1 MTRGFGESR
10 RGALQS
16 GPFDHGMITGRTR
29 FTQNGS
35 SDPPSGGEGAPPR
48 QRPPCPATG
57 GGRKEVGLLPPLGAR
72 RTPHRRW
79 QRRAA
84 RSVLLAVILMPLT
97 VLSTGSLTAQATPT
111 ASRLEEQLDQLN
123 RESDQLV
130 EQYNQSNEALKR
142 IRRSLEGLRAQA
154 SGAEADVRKLQAV
167 LGARAS
173 AAYVQG
179 AGSAVAAVL
188 GSDDPAAAIA
198 RVQVLELLAAND
210 GDLMDQL
217 GVAGKAL
224 GERQRDL
231 VAAERSQA
239 AEVDRL
245 AAKKAEVERAADKTR
260 ALLARMR
267 AADRPSTPSRPSDP
281 VAPPPSGGGGGG
293 SGSAAAVVVAYA
305 RAQVGKPYC
314 YGGSGPGCFDCS
326 GLTLMAWRQARVS
339 LPHSSAAQYNVG
351 RRISAGELQPG
362 DLIFYYS
369 PISHVSVY
377 IGGGQRI
384 SATHT
389 GDYVRVQS
397 LGSSIVGY
405 ARPNG

>member
-1 MTRGFGESR
+1 M
-10 RGALQS
+10 
-16 GPFDHGMITGRTR
+16 
-29 FTQNGS
+29 
-35 SDPPSGGEGAPPR
+35 
-48 QRPPCPATG
+48 
-57 GGRKEVGLLPPLGAR
+57 PPLGAR

-79 QRRAA
+79 PGCAA
-84 RSVLLAVILMPLT
+84 RSVLLAAILVPLT
-97 VLSTGSLTAQATPT
+97 VLSTGSNTTALATPT
-111 ASRLEEQLDQLN
+111 SSARLEDQLDRLN

-130 EQYNQSNEALKR
+130 EQYNQSRDALDR
-142 IRRSLEGLRAQA
+142 IQKSLKNLRNQA
-154 SGAEADVRKLQAV
+154 TGAEDEVRKLQAS

-210 GDLMDQL
+210 GDLMEQL
-217 GVAGKAL
+217 GVAGKVYAA
-224 GERQRDL
+224 RKSDL
-231 VAAERSQA
+231 VAAEKAQA
-239 AEVDRL
+239 AEVKRL
-245 AAKKAEVERAADKTR
+245 EAKKAEVERAADRTR

-267 AADRPSTPSRPSDP
+267 AADRPQAPTRPSNP
-281 VAPPPSGGGGGG
+281 VAPPPPSSGGGGGG
-293 SGSAAAVVVAYA
+293 SGSAAAAVAYA

-326 GLTLMAWRQARVS
+326 GLTMMAWKQAGIS

-351 RRISAGELQPG
+351 RRISASELQPG

-369 PISHVSVY
+369 PISHVSIY

>member
-1 MTRGFGESR
+1 VLVAAF
-10 RGALQS
+10 
-16 GPFDHGMITGRTR
+16 
-29 FTQNGS
+29 
-35 SDPPSGGEGAPPR
+35 
-48 QRPPCPATG
+48 
-57 GGRKEVGLLPPLGAR
+57 LL
-72 RTPHRRW
+72 
-79 QRRAA
+79 
-84 RSVLLAVILMPLT
+84 PLT
-97 VLSTGSLTAQATPT
+97 VLSTGLLTASATPAT
-111 ASRLEEQLDQLN
+111 STRLEDQLDRQN
-123 RESDQLV
+123 READALV

-142 IRRSLEGLRAQA
+142 IRRSLKGLRADA
-154 SGAEADVRKLQAV
+154 SGAQDDLRKLQAT

-173 AAYVQG
+173 AAYTQG

-198 RVQVLELLAAND
+198 RVQVLDLLAAHD

-217 GVAGKAL
+217 GVAGQAFD
-224 GERQRDL
+224 ERQRNL
-231 VAAERSQA
+231 VAAEKAQA
-239 AEVDRL
+239 AEVERL

-267 AADRPSTPSRPSDP
+267 AADRPAAPSAPSSP
-281 VAPPPSGGGGGG
+281 VAPPPSGGGGG
-293 SGSAAAVVVAYA
+293 SGSAAAAVAYA

-326 GLTLMAWRQARVS
+326 GLTMMAWAQAGVS
-339 LPHSSAAQYNVG
+339 LPHSSASQYNVG
-351 RRISAGELQPG
+351 RRISASELQPG

-369 PISHVSVY
+369 PISHVSIY

>member
-1 MTRGFGESR
+1 
-10 RGALQS
+10 
-16 GPFDHGMITGRTR
+16 
-29 FTQNGS
+29 
-35 SDPPSGGEGAPPR
+35 
-48 QRPPCPATG
+48 
-57 GGRKEVGLLPPLGAR
+57 LPPLGAR
-72 RTPHRRW
+72 RPPHRRW
-79 QRRAA
+79 PRRAV
-84 RSVLLAVILMPLT
+84 RSVLLAAILVPLT
-97 VLSTGSLTAQATPT
+97 VLSTGPTTAQATPT
-111 ASRLEEQLDQLN
+111 SSARLEDQLDQLN
-123 RESDQLV
+123 READQLV

-142 IRRSLEGLRAQA
+142 IRRSLEGLETQA
-154 SGAEADVRKLQAV
+154 SGAEADVRKLKAV

-231 VAAERSQA
+231 VAAEKAQA

-267 AADRPSTPSRPSDP
+267 AADRSSVPSRPSGP

-293 SGSAAAVVVAYA
+293 GSASAVVAYA

-326 GLTLMAWRQARVS
+326 GLTMMAWRQAGIS
-339 LPHSSAAQYNVG
+339 LPHSSASQYNVG

-362 DLIFYYS
+362 DLVFYYS

-377 IGGGQRI
+377 IGNGQRI

>member
-1 MTRGFGESR
+1 M
-10 RGALQS
+10 
-16 GPFDHGMITGRTR
+16 
-29 FTQNGS
+29 
-35 SDPPSGGEGAPPR
+35 
-48 QRPPCPATG
+48 
-57 GGRKEVGLLPPLGAR
+57 PPLGAR
-72 RTPHRRW
+72 RPPHRRW
-79 QRRAA
+79 PRRAV
-84 RSVLLAVILMPLT
+84 RSVLLAAILVPLT
-97 VLSTGSLTAQATPT
+97 VLSTGPTTAQATPT
-111 ASRLEEQLDQLN
+111 SSARLEDQLDQLN
-123 RESDQLV
+123 READQLV

-142 IRRSLEGLRAQA
+142 IRRSLEGLETQA
-154 SGAEADVRKLQAV
+154 SGAEADVRKLKAV

-231 VAAERSQA
+231 VAAEKAQA

-267 AADRPSTPSRPSDP
+267 AADRSSVPSRPSGP

-293 SGSAAAVVVAYA
+293 GSASAVVAYA

-326 GLTLMAWRQARVS
+326 GLTMMAWRQAGVS
-339 LPHSSAAQYNVG
+339 LPHSSASQYNVG
-351 RRISAGELQPG
+351 RRVSAGELQPG
-362 DLIFYYS
+362 DLVFYYS

-377 IGGGQRI
+377 IGNGQRI

>member
-1 MTRGFGESR
+1 M
-10 RGALQS
+10 
-16 GPFDHGMITGRTR
+16 
-29 FTQNGS
+29 
-35 SDPPSGGEGAPPR
+35 
-48 QRPPCPATG
+48 
-57 GGRKEVGLLPPLGAR
+57 
-72 RTPHRRW
+72 
-79 QRRAA
+79 
-84 RSVLLAVILMPLT
+84 LLAAIVLPLT
-97 VLSTGSLTAQATPT
+97 VLSTGPMTATATP
-111 ASRLEEQLDQLN
+111 ASPARLEDQLDQLN
-123 RESDQLV
+123 READQLV

-142 IRRSLEGLRAQA
+142 LRRSLKSLRAQA

-188 GSDDPAAAIA
+188 GSDDPTAAID
-198 RVQVLELLAAND
+198 RVQVLDLLAARD

-217 GVAGKAL
+217 WVAGKAL
-224 GERQRDL
+224 DERQRDL
-231 VAAERSQA
+231 VAAEKAQA

-267 AADRPSTPSRPSDP
+267 AAERPSVPSRPSNP
-281 VAPPPSGGGGGG
+281 VAPPPPAGGGGGG
-293 SGSAAAVVVAYA
+293 GGGGAAAVVAYA

-326 GLTLMAWRQARVS
+326 GLTLMAWRQAGVS

-351 RRISAGELQPG
+351 RRISASELQPG

>member
-1 MTRGFGESR
+1 
-10 RGALQS
+10 
-16 GPFDHGMITGRTR
+16 
-29 FTQNGS
+29 
-35 SDPPSGGEGAPPR
+35 
-48 QRPPCPATG
+48 
-57 GGRKEVGLLPPLGAR
+57 
-72 RTPHRRW
+72 
-79 QRRAA
+79 
-84 RSVLLAVILMPLT
+84 
-97 VLSTGSLTAQATPT
+97 
-111 ASRLEEQLDQLN
+111 
-123 RESDQLV
+123 
-130 EQYNQSNEALKR
+130 
-142 IRRSLEGLRAQA
+142 
-154 SGAEADVRKLQAV
+154 VRKLQAV

-198 RVQVLELLAAND
+198 RVQVLDLLAAHD
-210 GDLMDQL
+210 GDLMDRL

-224 GERQRDL
+224 DERQRDL
-231 VAAERSQA
+231 VAAEKAQA

-267 AADRPSTPSRPSDP
+267 AAERPSVPSRPSDP
-281 VAPPPSGGGGGG
+281 VAPPPPSGGGGGG
-293 SGSAAAVVVAYA
+293 GGSAAAVVAYA

-326 GLTLMAWRQARVS
+326 GLTMMAWRQAGVS

-351 RRISAGELQPG
+351 RRISASELQPG

-377 IGGGQRI
+377 IGNGQRI

>member
-1 MTRGFGESR
+1 
-10 RGALQS
+10 
-16 GPFDHGMITGRTR
+16 
-29 FTQNGS
+29 
-35 SDPPSGGEGAPPR
+35 
-48 QRPPCPATG
+48 
-57 GGRKEVGLLPPLGAR
+57 LPPLGAR

-79 QRRAA
+79 PRRVA
-84 RSVLLAVILMPLT
+84 RSVLLAAILMPLT
-97 VLSTGSLTAQATPT
+97 VLSTGSNMTATAAPT
-111 ASRLEEQLDQLN
+111 SSARLEDQLDQLN
-123 RESDQLV
+123 READQLV

-142 IRRSLEGLRAQA
+142 LRRSLKSLRAQA

-188 GSDDPAAAIA
+188 GSDDPTAAID
-198 RVQVLELLAAND
+198 RVQVLDLLAARD

-217 GVAGKAL
+217 WVAGKAL

-231 VAAERSQA
+231 VAAEKAQA

-260 ALLARMR
+260 AVLARMR
-267 AADRPSTPSRPSDP
+267 AADRPSVPSRPSNP

-293 SGSAAAVVVAYA
+293 GGGGSAAAVVAYA

-326 GLTLMAWRQARVS
+326 GLTMMAWQQAGVS

-351 RRISAGELQPG
+351 RRVSASELQPG
-362 DLIFYYS
+362 DLVFYYS

-377 IGGGQRI
+377 IGNGQRI

>member
-1 MTRGFGESR
+1 
-10 RGALQS
+10 
-16 GPFDHGMITGRTR
+16 
-29 FTQNGS
+29 
-35 SDPPSGGEGAPPR
+35 
-48 QRPPCPATG
+48 
-57 GGRKEVGLLPPLGAR
+57 LPPLGAR

-79 QRRAA
+79 PRRAA
-84 RSVLLAVILMPLT
+84 RSVLLAAILLPLT
-97 VLSTGSLTAQATPT
+97 VLSTGSNTTALATP
-111 ASRLEEQLDQLN
+111 ASSARLEDQLDQLN

-130 EQYNQSNEALKR
+130 EQYNQSREALAR
-142 IRRSLEGLRAQA
+142 IRKSLQNLKTQA
-154 SGAEADVRKLQAV
+154 SGAADDLRKLQAS

-217 GVAGKAL
+217 GLAGKVLAA
-224 GERQRDL
+224 RQGDL
-231 VAAERSQA
+231 VAAEKAQA
-239 AEVDRL
+239 AEVKRL
-245 AAKKAEVERAADKTR
+245 EAKKAEVERAADRTR

-267 AADRPSTPSRPSDP
+267 AADRPKAPARPSNP
-281 VAPPPSGGGGGG
+281 VAPPPPSGGGGGG
-293 SGSAAAVVVAYA
+293 SAAAAVAYA

-314 YGGSGPGCFDCS
+314 YGGSGPACFDCS
-326 GLTLMAWRQARVS
+326 GLTMMAWRQAGIS
-339 LPHSSAAQYNVG
+339 LPHSSASQYNVG
-351 RRISAGELQPG
+351 RRLSASELQPG

-369 PISHVSVY
+369 PISHVSIY

-397 LGSSIVGY
+397 LGSGIVGY
-405 ARPNG
+405 SRPNG

>member
-1 MTRGFGESR
+1 
-10 RGALQS
+10 
-16 GPFDHGMITGRTR
+16 
-29 FTQNGS
+29 
-35 SDPPSGGEGAPPR
+35 
-48 QRPPCPATG
+48 
-57 GGRKEVGLLPPLGAR
+57 LPPLGAR

-79 QRRAA
+79 PRHTA
-84 RSVLLAVILMPLT
+84 RGVLLAAILLPLT
-97 VLSTGSLTAQATPT
+97 VLSTGPMTASATP
-111 ASRLEEQLDQLN
+111 ASPARLEDQLDQLN

-130 EQYNQSNEALKR
+130 EQYNQSNEALKKL
-142 IRRSLEGLRAQA
+142 RRSLKGLRAQA
-154 SGAEADVRKLQAV
+154 NGAEEDLRRLQAT

-198 RVQVLELLAAND
+198 RVQVLDLLAAHD

-217 GVAGKAL
+217 GVAGKAFD
-224 GERQRDL
+224 ERRRNL
-231 VAAERSQA
+231 VAAEKAQA
-239 AEVDRL
+239 AEVERL
-245 AAKKAEVERAADKTR
+245 EAKKAEVERAADKTR

-267 AADRPSTPSRPSDP
+267 AADRPSAPSAPPSSPSSP
-281 VAPPPSGGGGGG
+281 VAPPPSGGGGGA
-293 SGSAAAVVVAYA
+293 SGSAAAAVAYA

-326 GLTLMAWRQARVS
+326 GLTMMAWRQAGVS

-351 RRISAGELQPG
+351 RRISASELQPG
-362 DLIFYYS
+362 DLVFYYS
-369 PISHVSVY
+369 PISHVSIY

>member
-1 MTRGFGESR
+1 M
-10 RGALQS
+10 
-16 GPFDHGMITGRTR
+16 
-29 FTQNGS
+29 
-35 SDPPSGGEGAPPR
+35 PS
-48 QRPPCPATG
+48 
-57 GGRKEVGLLPPLGAR
+57 LGAR
-72 RTPHRRW
+72 RPPHRRW
-79 QRRAA
+79 PRRAV
-84 RSVLLAVILMPLT
+84 RSVLLAAILVPLT
-97 VLSTGSLTAQATPT
+97 VLSTGSNMTAVATP
-111 ASRLEEQLDQLN
+111 ASSARLEDQLDRLN

-130 EQYNQSNEALKR
+130 EQYNQSNEALQR
-142 IRRSLEGLRAQA
+142 IRRSLKDLRTQA
-154 SGAEADVRKLQAV
+154 SGAEADVRKLQRV

-188 GSDDPAAAIA
+188 GSDDPNAAID
-198 RVQVLELLAAND
+198 RVQVLDLLANRD

-224 GERQRDL
+224 DARQGEL
-231 VAAERSQA
+231 VAAEKAQA

-293 SGSAAAVVVAYA
+293 ASGSAAAVVAYA

-314 YGGSGPGCFDCS
+314 YGGSGSACFDCS
-326 GLTLMAWRQARVS
+326 GLTMMAWRQAGVS
-339 LPHSSAAQYNVG
+339 LPHSSAAQYSVG
-351 RRISAGELQPG
+351 RRVSAGELQPG

-377 IGGGQRI
+377 IGNGQRI

>member
-1 MTRGFGESR
+1 M
-10 RGALQS
+10 
-16 GPFDHGMITGRTR
+16 
-29 FTQNGS
+29 
-35 SDPPSGGEGAPPR
+35 
-48 QRPPCPATG
+48 
-57 GGRKEVGLLPPLGAR
+57 PPLGAR

-79 QRRAA
+79 PRHAA
-84 RSVLLAVILMPLT
+84 RSVLVAAFLLPLT
-97 VLSTGSLTAQATPT
+97 VLSTGLLTASATPAT
-111 ASRLEEQLDQLN
+111 STRLEDQLDRQN
-123 RESDQLV
+123 READALV
-130 EQYNQSNEALKR
+130 EQYNQSNEALKG
-142 IRRSLEGLRAQA
+142 IRRTLKGLRAEA
-154 SGAEADVRKLQAV
+154 SGAEDDLRKLQAT

-173 AAYVQG
+173 AAYTQG

-198 RVQVLELLAAND
+198 RVQVLDLLAAHD

-217 GVAGKAL
+217 GVAGQAFD
-224 GERQRDL
+224 ERRRNL
-231 VAAERSQA
+231 VAAEKAQA
-239 AEVDRL
+239 AEVERL

-267 AADRPSTPSRPSDP
+267 AADRPAAPSAPSSP

-293 SGSAAAVVVAYA
+293 SGSAAAAVAYA

-326 GLTLMAWRQARVS
+326 GLTLMAWAQAGVS
-339 LPHSSAAQYNVG
+339 LPHSSASQYNVG
-351 RRISAGELQPG
+351 RRISASELQPG

-369 PISHVSVY
+369 PISHVSIY

-397 LGSSIVGY
+397 LGSGIVGY

>member
-1 MTRGFGESR
+1 ML
-10 RGALQS
+10 AA
-16 GPFDHGMITGRTR
+16 I
-29 FTQNGS
+29 
-35 SDPPSGGEGAPPR
+35 
-48 QRPPCPATG
+48 
-57 GGRKEVGLLPPLGAR
+57 LLP
-72 RTPHRRW
+72 
-79 QRRAA
+79 
-84 RSVLLAVILMPLT
+84 LT
-97 VLSTGSLTAQATPT
+97 LLSTGSNTTALATP
-111 ASRLEEQLDQLN
+111 ASPARLEDQLDQLN
-123 RESDQLV
+123 READQLV
-130 EQYNQSNEALKR
+130 EQYNQSNESLRR
-142 IRRSLEGLRAQA
+142 IQRSLKGLRGQTDA
-154 SGAEADVRKLQAV
+154 AEEDLRKLRAV

-198 RVQVLELLAAND
+198 RVQVLDLLAAHD

-217 GVAGKAL
+217 GVAGKAFD
-224 GERQRDL
+224 ERHGNL
-231 VAAERSQA
+231 VAAEKAQA

-245 AAKKAEVERAADKTR
+245 AAKKAEVQRAADKTR

-267 AADRPSTPSRPSDP
+267 AADRPSAPSAPSSP
-281 VAPPPSGGGGGG
+281 VAPPPSGGGGG
-293 SGSAAAVVVAYA
+293 SGSAAAVVAYA

-326 GLTLMAWRQARVS
+326 GLTMMAWQQAGVS
-339 LPHSSAAQYNVG
+339 LPHSSASQYNVG

>member
-1 MTRGFGESR
+1 M
-10 RGALQS
+10 
-16 GPFDHGMITGRTR
+16 
-29 FTQNGS
+29 
-35 SDPPSGGEGAPPR
+35 
-48 QRPPCPATG
+48 
-57 GGRKEVGLLPPLGAR
+57 PPLGAR

-79 QRRAA
+79 PRHAA
-84 RSVLLAVILMPLT
+84 RSVLVAAFLLPLT
-97 VLSTGSLTAQATPT
+97 VLSTGLLTASATPAT
-111 ASRLEEQLDQLN
+111 STRLEDQLDRQN
-123 RESDQLV
+123 READALV
-130 EQYNQSNEALKR
+130 EQYNQSNEALKK
-142 IRRSLEGLRAQA
+142 IRRSLKGLRAEA
-154 SGAEADVRKLQAV
+154 SGAQDDLRKLQAT

-173 AAYVQG
+173 AAYTQG

-198 RVQVLELLAAND
+198 RVQVLDLLAAHD

-217 GVAGKAL
+217 GVAGQAFD
-224 GERQRDL
+224 ERQRNL
-231 VAAERSQA
+231 VAAEKAQA
-239 AEVDRL
+239 AEVERL

-267 AADRPSTPSRPSDP
+267 AADRPAVPSAPSSP

-293 SGSAAAVVVAYA
+293 SGSAAAAVAYA

-326 GLTLMAWRQARVS
+326 GLTMMAWARAGVS
-339 LPHSSAAQYNVG
+339 LPHSSASQYNVG
-351 RRISAGELQPG
+351 RRISASELQPG

-369 PISHVSVY
+369 PISHVSIY

>member
-1 MTRGFGESR
+1 
-10 RGALQS
+10 
-16 GPFDHGMITGRTR
+16 
-29 FTQNGS
+29 
-35 SDPPSGGEGAPPR
+35 
-48 QRPPCPATG
+48 
-57 GGRKEVGLLPPLGAR
+57 
-72 RTPHRRW
+72 
-79 QRRAA
+79 
-84 RSVLLAVILMPLT
+84 VLLTAILLPLT
-97 VLSTGSLTAQATPT
+97 VLSTGSNTTALATP
-111 ASRLEEQLDQLN
+111 ASPTRLEDQLDRLN

-130 EQYNQSNEALKR
+130 EQYNQSREALAR
-142 IRRSLEGLRAQA
+142 IRRSLKNLRAQA
-154 SGAEADVRKLQAV
+154 GGAEDDLRKLRAS

-217 GVAGKAL
+217 GVAGKVFAA
-224 GERQRDL
+224 RQAEL
-231 VAAERSQA
+231 VAAEKAQA
-239 AEVDRL
+239 AEVKRL
-245 AAKKAEVERAADKTR
+245 EAKKAEVERAADRTR

-267 AADRPSTPSRPSDP
+267 AADRPQAPTRPSP
-281 VAPPPSGGGGGG
+281 VAPPPPSGGGGGGG
-293 SGSAAAVVVAYA
+293 SGSAAAAVAYA

-314 YGGSGPGCFDCS
+314 YGGEGPGCFDCS
-326 GLTLMAWRQARVS
+326 GLTMMAWRQAGVS

-351 RRISAGELQPG
+351 RRISASELQPG

-369 PISHVSVY
+369 PISHVSIY

>member
-1 MTRGFGESR
+1 
-10 RGALQS
+10 
-16 GPFDHGMITGRTR
+16 
-29 FTQNGS
+29 
-35 SDPPSGGEGAPPR
+35 
-48 QRPPCPATG
+48 
-57 GGRKEVGLLPPLGAR
+57 LPPLGAR
-72 RTPHRRW
+72 RTPHRHWSRH
-79 QRRAA
+79 AA
-84 RSVLLAVILMPLT
+84 RSVLLAAILLPLT
-97 VLSTGSLTAQATPT
+97 LLSNGPMTALATPAT
-111 ASRLEEQLDQLN
+111 SARLEDQLDQQN
-123 RESDQLV
+123 RQADQLV
-130 EQYNQSNEALKR
+130 EQYNQSNEALKK
-142 IRRSLEGLRAQA
+142 IRRSLKGLRAEA
-154 SGAEADVRKLQAV
+154 NGAQADVRKLQAT

-198 RVQVLELLAAND
+198 RVQVLDLLAARD

-217 GVAGKAL
+217 GVAGKAFD
-224 GERQRDL
+224 ERQRNL
-231 VAAERSQA
+231 LAAEKAQA
-239 AEVDRL
+239 AEVQRL
-245 AAKKAEVERAADKTR
+245 AAKKAEVEQAADRTR
-260 ALLARMR
+260 VLLSRMR
-267 AADRPSTPSRPSDP
+267 AADRPSAPSPASVGP

-293 SGSAAAVVVAYA
+293 SGSAAAAVAYA

-314 YGGSGPGCFDCS
+314 YGGAGPGCYDCS
-326 GLTLMAWRQARVS
+326 GLTMMAWQQAGVS
-339 LPHSSAAQYNVG
+339 LPHSSASQFNVG
-351 RRISAGELQPG
+351 RRISASELQPG

-369 PISHVSVY
+369 PISHVSIY

>member
-1 MTRGFGESR
+1 
-10 RGALQS
+10 
-16 GPFDHGMITGRTR
+16 
-29 FTQNGS
+29 
-35 SDPPSGGEGAPPR
+35 
-48 QRPPCPATG
+48 
-57 GGRKEVGLLPPLGAR
+57 
-72 RTPHRRW
+72 
-79 QRRAA
+79 
-84 RSVLLAVILMPLT
+84 VLLAAVVLPLT
-97 VLSTGSLTAQATPT
+97 VLSTGSNTTAQATPAT
-111 ASRLEEQLDQLN
+111 STRLEEQLDRLN
-123 RESDQLV
+123 READQLV
-130 EQYNQSNEALKR
+130 EQYNQSNEALQR
-142 IRRSLEGLRAQA
+142 VQRSLKTLRAQA
-154 SGAEADVRKLQAV
+154 SGAEADLRRLRTT

-198 RVQVLELLAAND
+198 RVQVLDLLAAHD

-217 GVAGKAL
+217 GVAGKAFA
-224 GERQRDL
+224 ERQASL
-231 VAAERSQA
+231 VAAEKAKA
-239 AEVDRL
+239 AEVKRL
-245 AAKKAEVERAADKTR
+245 AAKKAEVEGAAARTR
-260 ALLARMR
+260 ALLSRMR
-267 AADRPSTPSRPSDP
+267 AADRPAAPSP

-293 SGSAAAVVVAYA
+293 PVSGSAAAVVAYA

-314 YGGSGPGCFDCS
+314 YGGEGPGCFDCS
-326 GLTLMAWRQARVS
+326 GLTMMAWRQAGVS

-351 RRISAGELQPG
+351 RRLSAGELRPG

-369 PISHVSVY
+369 PISHVSIY

-405 ARPNG
+405 ARPTG

>member
-1 MTRGFGESR
+1 
-10 RGALQS
+10 
-16 GPFDHGMITGRTR
+16 
-29 FTQNGS
+29 
-35 SDPPSGGEGAPPR
+35 
-48 QRPPCPATG
+48 
-57 GGRKEVGLLPPLGAR
+57 LPPLGAR
-72 RTPHRRW
+72 RTPHRHWSRH
-79 QRRAA
+79 AA
-84 RSVLLAVILMPLT
+84 RSVLLAAILLPLT
-97 VLSTGSLTAQATPT
+97 LLSNGPLTALATPAT
-111 ASRLEEQLDQLN
+111 SARLEDQLDQQN
-123 RESDQLV
+123 RQADQLV
-130 EQYNQSNEALKR
+130 EQYNQSNEALKK
-142 IRRSLEGLRAQA
+142 IRRSLKGLRAEA
-154 SGAEADVRKLQAV
+154 NGAQADVRKLQAT

-198 RVQVLELLAAND
+198 RVQVLDLLAAHD

-217 GVAGKAL
+217 GVAGKAFD
-224 GERQRDL
+224 ERQRNL
-231 VAAERSQA
+231 LAAEKAQA
-239 AEVDRL
+239 AEVQRL
-245 AAKKAEVERAADKTR
+245 AAKKAEVEQAADRTR
-260 ALLARMR
+260 VLLSRMR
-267 AADRPSTPSRPSDP
+267 AADRPSAPSPASVGP

-293 SGSAAAVVVAYA
+293 SGSDAAAVAYA

-314 YGGSGPGCFDCS
+314 YGGAGPGCYDCS
-326 GLTLMAWRQARVS
+326 GLTMMAWRQAGVS
-339 LPHSSAAQYNVG
+339 LPHSSASQFNVG
-351 RRISAGELQPG
+351 RRISASELQPG

-369 PISHVSVY
+369 PISHVSIY

>member
-1 MTRGFGESR
+1 
-10 RGALQS
+10 
-16 GPFDHGMITGRTR
+16 
-29 FTQNGS
+29 
-35 SDPPSGGEGAPPR
+35 
-48 QRPPCPATG
+48 
-57 GGRKEVGLLPPLGAR
+57 
-72 RTPHRRW
+72 
-79 QRRAA
+79 
-84 RSVLLAVILMPLT
+84 VLLAAILVPLT
-97 VLSTGSLTAQATPT
+97 VLSTGPTTAQATPT
-111 ASRLEEQLDQLN
+111 SSARLEDQLDQLN
-123 RESDQLV
+123 READQLV

-142 IRRSLEGLRAQA
+142 IRRSLKGLQTQA

-231 VAAERSQA
+231 VAAEKAQA

-267 AADRPSTPSRPSDP
+267 AADRSSVPSRPSAP

-293 SGSAAAVVVAYA
+293 GGGGGSAAAVVAYA

-314 YGGSGPGCFDCS
+314 YGGSGSGCFDCS
-326 GLTLMAWRQARVS
+326 GLTMMAWRQAGVS
-339 LPHSSAAQYNVG
+339 LPHSSSAQYNVG

-377 IGGGQRI
+377 IGNGQRI

>member
-1 MTRGFGESR
+1 
-10 RGALQS
+10 
-16 GPFDHGMITGRTR
+16 
-29 FTQNGS
+29 
-35 SDPPSGGEGAPPR
+35 
-48 QRPPCPATG
+48 
-57 GGRKEVGLLPPLGAR
+57 LPPLGAR

-79 QRRAA
+79 PRRVA
-84 RSVLLAVILMPLT
+84 RSVLLAAILMPLT
-97 VLSTGSLTAQATPT
+97 VLSTGSNMTAAAAPT
-111 ASRLEEQLDQLN
+111 SSARLEDQLDQLN
-123 RESDQLV
+123 READQLV
-130 EQYNQSNEALKR
+130 EQYNQSNEGLKR
-142 IRRSLEGLRAQA
+142 LRRSLKSLRAQA
-154 SGAEADVRKLQAV
+154 SGAEADVRRLQDV

-188 GSDDPAAAIA
+188 GSDDPAAAID
-198 RVQVLELLAAND
+198 RVQVLDLLAARD

-217 GVAGKAL
+217 WVAGKAL

-231 VAAERSQA
+231 VAAEKAQA

-293 SGSAAAVVVAYA
+293 ASGSAAAVVAYA

-314 YGGSGPGCFDCS
+314 YGGSGSACFDCS
-326 GLTLMAWRQARVS
+326 GLTMMAWRQAGVS
-339 LPHSSAAQYNVG
+339 LPHSSAAQYSVG
-351 RRISAGELQPG
+351 RRVSAGELQPG

-377 IGGGQRI
+377 IGNGQRI

-397 LGSSIVGY
+397 LGSSIVGF

>member
-1 MTRGFGESR
+1 
-10 RGALQS
+10 
-16 GPFDHGMITGRTR
+16 
-29 FTQNGS
+29 
-35 SDPPSGGEGAPPR
+35 
-48 QRPPCPATG
+48 
-57 GGRKEVGLLPPLGAR
+57 
-72 RTPHRRW
+72 
-79 QRRAA
+79 
-84 RSVLLAVILMPLT
+84 VLLAAVVLPLT
-97 VLSTGSLTAQATPT
+97 VLSTGSNTTAQATPAT
-111 ASRLEEQLDQLN
+111 SARLEEQLDRLN
-123 RESDQLV
+123 READQLV
-130 EQYNQSNEALKR
+130 EQYNQSNEALQR
-142 IRRSLEGLRAQA
+142 VQRSLKTLRAQA
-154 SGAEADVRKLQAV
+154 SGAEADLRRLRTT

-198 RVQVLELLAAND
+198 RVQVLDLLAAHD

-217 GVAGKAL
+217 GVAGKAFA
-224 GERQRDL
+224 ERQASL
-231 VAAERSQA
+231 VAAEKAKA
-239 AEVDRL
+239 AEVKRL
-245 AAKKAEVERAADKTR
+245 AAKKAEVEGAATRTR
-260 ALLARMR
+260 ALLSRMR
-267 AADRPSTPSRPSDP
+267 AADRPAAPSP

-293 SGSAAAVVVAYA
+293 PVSGSAAAVVAYA

-314 YGGSGPGCFDCS
+314 YGGEGPGCFDCS
-326 GLTLMAWRQARVS
+326 GLTMMAWRQAGVS

-351 RRISAGELQPG
+351 RRLSASELRPG

-369 PISHVSVY
+369 PISHVSIY

-405 ARPNG
+405 ARPTG

>member
-1 MTRGFGESR
+1 
-10 RGALQS
+10 
-16 GPFDHGMITGRTR
+16 
-29 FTQNGS
+29 
-35 SDPPSGGEGAPPR
+35 
-48 QRPPCPATG
+48 
-57 GGRKEVGLLPPLGAR
+57 LPPLGAR

-79 QRRAA
+79 PRRAA
-84 RSVLLAVILMPLT
+84 RSLLLAAVVLPLT
-97 VLSTGSLTAQATPT
+97 VLSTGSNTTALATPAT
-111 ASRLEEQLDQLN
+111 SARLEEQLDRLN
-123 RESDQLV
+123 READQLV
-130 EQYNQSNEALKR
+130 EQYNQSNEALQR
-142 IRRSLEGLRAQA
+142 VQRSLKTLRAQA
-154 SGAEADVRKLQAV
+154 SGAEADLRRLRTT

-198 RVQVLELLAAND
+198 RVQVLDLLAAHD

-217 GVAGKAL
+217 GVAGKAFA
-224 GERQRDL
+224 ERQASL
-231 VAAERSQA
+231 VAAEKAQA
-239 AEVDRL
+239 AEVKRL
-245 AAKKAEVERAADKTR
+245 AAKKAEVEGAAARTR
-260 ALLARMR
+260 ALLSRMR
-267 AADRPSTPSRPSDP
+267 AADRPAAPSP

-293 SGSAAAVVVAYA
+293 PVSGSAAAVVAYA

-314 YGGSGPGCFDCS
+314 YGGEGPGCFDCS
-326 GLTLMAWRQARVS
+326 GLTMRAWQQAGVS

-351 RRISAGELQPG
+351 RRLSASELRPG

-369 PISHVSVY
+369 PISHVSIY

-405 ARPNG
+405 ARPTG

>member
-1 MTRGFGESR
+1 
-10 RGALQS
+10 
-16 GPFDHGMITGRTR
+16 
-29 FTQNGS
+29 
-35 SDPPSGGEGAPPR
+35 
-48 QRPPCPATG
+48 
-57 GGRKEVGLLPPLGAR
+57 
-72 RTPHRRW
+72 
-79 QRRAA
+79 
-84 RSVLLAVILMPLT
+84 VLLAAILLPLT
-97 VLSTGSLTAQATPT
+97 LLSTGNTTALATPAT
-111 ASRLEEQLDQLN
+111 SARLEDQLDQLN
-123 RESDQLV
+123 READQLV
-130 EQYNQSNEALKR
+130 EQYNQSNEALAR
-142 IRRSLEGLRAQA
+142 IRKSLKGLRAQA
-154 SGAEADVRKLQAV
+154 SGAENDLRKLQAS

-198 RVQVLELLAAND
+198 RVQVLELLATND

-224 GERQRDL
+224 DARRRDL
-231 VAAERSQA
+231 VAAEKAQA
-239 AEVDRL
+239 AEVKHL
-245 AAKKAEVERAADKTR
+245 QAKKAEVERAADKTR

-267 AADRPSTPSRPSDP
+267 AADRPKAPARPSNP
-281 VAPPPSGGGGGG
+281 VAPPPAGGGGGGGG
-293 SGSAAAVVVAYA
+293 SGSAAAAVAFA

-314 YGGSGPGCFDCS
+314 YGGAGMSCFDCS
-326 GLTLMAWRQARVS
+326 GLTMMAWKQGGIS

-369 PISHVSVY
+369 PISHVSIY

-405 ARPNG
+405 TRPSG

>member
-1 MTRGFGESR
+1 
-10 RGALQS
+10 
-16 GPFDHGMITGRTR
+16 
-29 FTQNGS
+29 
-35 SDPPSGGEGAPPR
+35 
-48 QRPPCPATG
+48 
-57 GGRKEVGLLPPLGAR
+57 
-72 RTPHRRW
+72 
-79 QRRAA
+79 
-84 RSVLLAVILMPLT
+84 VLLAAILLPLT
-97 VLSTGSLTAQATPT
+97 VLSTGSNTTALATPT
-111 ASRLEEQLDQLN
+111 SSARLEDQLDQLN
-123 RESDQLV
+123 READQLV
-130 EQYNQSNEALKR
+130 EQYNQSRDALAR
-142 IRRSLEGLRAQA
+142 IRKSLRNLRTQA
-154 SGAEADVRKLQAV
+154 TGAEDEVRKLQAS

-173 AAYVQG
+173 AAYTQG

-217 GVAGKAL
+217 GLAGKVLAA
-224 GERQRDL
+224 RKADL
-231 VAAERSQA
+231 VAAEKAQA
-239 AEVDRL
+239 AEVKRL
-245 AAKKAEVERAADKTR
+245 EAKKAEVERAADRTR
-260 ALLARMR
+260 ALLSRMR
-267 AADRPSTPSRPSDP
+267 AADRPRAPARPSNP
-281 VAPPPSGGGGGG
+281 VAPPPSGGGGDG
-293 SGSAAAVVVAYA
+293 SGSAAAAVAYA

-314 YGGSGPGCFDCS
+314 YGGAGSACFDCS
-326 GLTLMAWRQARVS
+326 GLTMMAWRQAGIS

-369 PISHVSVY
+369 PISHVSIY

>member
-1 MTRGFGESR
+1 ML
-10 RGALQS
+10 AA
-16 GPFDHGMITGRTR
+16 I
-29 FTQNGS
+29 
-35 SDPPSGGEGAPPR
+35 
-48 QRPPCPATG
+48 
-57 GGRKEVGLLPPLGAR
+57 LLP
-72 RTPHRRW
+72 
-79 QRRAA
+79 
-84 RSVLLAVILMPLT
+84 LT
-97 VLSTGSLTAQATPT
+97 LLSTGSNTTALATP
-111 ASRLEEQLDQLN
+111 ASPARLEDQLDQLN

-130 EQYNQSNEALKR
+130 EQYNQSNEALAR
-142 IRRSLEGLRAQA
+142 IKRSLKGLRSQA
-154 SGAEADVRKLQAV
+154 SGAEEDLRKLRAV

-198 RVQVLELLAAND
+198 RVQVLDLLAAHD

-217 GVAGKAL
+217 GVAGKAFD
-224 GERQRDL
+224 ERHRNL
-231 VAAERSQA
+231 VAAEKAQA

-267 AADRPSTPSRPSDP
+267 AADRPSAPSQPSGP

-293 SGSAAAVVVAYA
+293 SGSAAAVVAYV

-326 GLTLMAWRQARVS
+326 GLTMMAWRQAGVS
-339 LPHSSAAQYNVG
+339 LPHSSASQYNVG
-351 RRISAGELQPG
+351 RRISASELQPG

>member
-1 MTRGFGESR
+1 M
-10 RGALQS
+10 
-16 GPFDHGMITGRTR
+16 
-29 FTQNGS
+29 
-35 SDPPSGGEGAPPR
+35 
-48 QRPPCPATG
+48 
-57 GGRKEVGLLPPLGAR
+57 
-72 RTPHRRW
+72 
-79 QRRAA
+79 
-84 RSVLLAVILMPLT
+84 LLAAILMPLT
-97 VLSTGSLTAQATPT
+97 VLSTGPLTAQATPT
-111 ASRLEEQLDQLN
+111 ASRLEDQLDQLN

-130 EQYNQSNEALKR
+130 EQYNQSNEALQR
-142 IRRSLEGLRAQA
+142 IRRSLKGLRAQA
-154 SGAEADVRKLQAV
+154 SGAESDLRKLQRV

-217 GVAGKAL
+217 GVAGQAL
-224 GERQRDL
+224 GERKRNL
-231 VAAERSQA
+231 VAAEKAQA

-245 AAKKAEVERAADKTR
+245 QAKKAEVEGAADRTR
-260 ALLARMR
+260 ALLSRMR
-267 AADRPSTPSRPSDP
+267 AADRPSAPSRPSNP
-281 VAPPPSGGGGGG
+281 VAPPPAGGGGGG
-293 SGSAAAVVVAYA
+293 GGGGAAAVVAYA

-314 YGGSGPGCFDCS
+314 YGGAGPGCFDCS
-326 GLTLMAWRQARVS
+326 GLTMMAWRQAGVS
-339 LPHSSAAQYNVG
+339 LPHSSAAQYSVG
-351 RRISAGELQPG
+351 RRISASELQPG

>member
-1 MTRGFGESR
+1 
-10 RGALQS
+10 L
-16 GPFDHGMITGRTR
+16 
-29 FTQNGS
+29 
-35 SDPPSGGEGAPPR
+35 PPS
-48 QRPPCPATG
+48 
-57 GGRKEVGLLPPLGAR
+57 GAR

-79 QRRAA
+79 PRRAA
-84 RSVLLAVILMPLT
+84 RSALLAAVLLPLT
-97 VLSTGSLTAQATPT
+97 VLSTGPNTTALATPT
-111 ASRLEEQLDQLN
+111 STRLEEQLDQLN
-123 RESDQLV
+123 READQLV
-130 EQYNQSNEALKR
+130 EQYNQSNEALRR
-142 IRRSLEGLRAQA
+142 IRRSLRTLRAQA
-154 SGAEADVRKLQAV
+154 SGAEDDLRELQRA

-210 GDLMDQL
+210 GDLMDRL
-217 GVAGKAL
+217 GVAGQAL
-224 GERQRDL
+224 DERRRNL
-231 VAAERSQA
+231 VAAEKAQV
-239 AEVDRL
+239 AEVARL
-245 AAKKAEVERAADKTR
+245 QAKKAEVERAADKTR

-267 AADRPSTPSRPSDP
+267 AADRPSAPTRPSNP
-281 VAPPPSGGGGGG
+281 VAPPPPSGGGGGG
-293 SGSAAAVVVAYA
+293 GAAAVVAYA

-314 YGGSGPGCFDCS
+314 YGGEGPGCFDCS
-326 GLTLMAWRQARVS
+326 GLTMMAWRQVGVS
-339 LPHSSAAQYNVG
+339 LPHSSAAQYSVG
-351 RRISAGELQPG
+351 RRISASELQPG

>member
-1 MTRGFGESR
+1 M
-10 RGALQS
+10 
-16 GPFDHGMITGRTR
+16 
-29 FTQNGS
+29 
-35 SDPPSGGEGAPPR
+35 
-48 QRPPCPATG
+48 
-57 GGRKEVGLLPPLGAR
+57 PPLGAR

-79 QRRAA
+79 SRHAA
-84 RSVLLAVILMPLT
+84 RSVLLAAILLPLT
-97 VLSTGSLTAQATPT
+97 LLSNGPMTALATPAT
-111 ASRLEEQLDQLN
+111 SARLEDQLDKQN
-123 RESDQLV
+123 RQADQLV
-130 EQYNQSNEALKR
+130 EQYNQSNEALKK
-142 IRRSLEGLRAQA
+142 IRRSLKGLRAEA
-154 SGAEADVRKLQAV
+154 NGAQADVRKLQAT

-198 RVQVLELLAAND
+198 RVQVLDLLAARD

-217 GVAGKAL
+217 GVAGKAFD
-224 GERQRDL
+224 ERQRNL
-231 VAAERSQA
+231 VAAEKAQA
-239 AEVDRL
+239 AEVQRL
-245 AAKKAEVERAADKTR
+245 AAKKAEVERAADRTR
-260 ALLARMR
+260 ALLSRMR
-267 AADRPSTPSRPSDP
+267 AADRPSAPSPPSSGP

-293 SGSAAAVVVAYA
+293 SGSAAAAVAFA

-314 YGGSGPGCFDCS
+314 YGGAGPGCYDCS
-326 GLTLMAWRQARVS
+326 GLTMMAWRQAGVS
-339 LPHSSAAQYNVG
+339 LPHSSASQFNVG
-351 RRISAGELQPG
+351 RRISASELQPG

-369 PISHVSVY
+369 PISHVSIY

>member
-1 MTRGFGESR
+1 
-10 RGALQS
+10 
-16 GPFDHGMITGRTR
+16 
-29 FTQNGS
+29 
-35 SDPPSGGEGAPPR
+35 
-48 QRPPCPATG
+48 
-57 GGRKEVGLLPPLGAR
+57 
-72 RTPHRRW
+72 
-79 QRRAA
+79 
-84 RSVLLAVILMPLT
+84 VLLAAILLPLT
-97 VLSTGSLTAQATPT
+97 VLSTGNTTALATPT
-111 ASRLEEQLDQLN
+111 TSARLEDQLDQLN
-123 RESDQLV
+123 READQLV
-130 EQYNQSNEALKR
+130 EQYNQSNEALAR
-142 IRRSLEGLRAQA
+142 IRKSLKGLRAQA
-154 SGAEADVRKLQAV
+154 SGAENDLRKLQAS

-198 RVQVLELLAAND
+198 RVQVLELLATND

-224 GERQRDL
+224 DARRRDL
-231 VAAERSQA
+231 VAAEKAQA
-239 AEVDRL
+239 AEVKHL
-245 AAKKAEVERAADKTR
+245 QAKKAEVERAADKTR

-267 AADRPSTPSRPSDP
+267 AADRPSTPSRPSNP
-281 VAPPPSGGGGGG
+281 IAPPPSDGGGGGA
-293 SGSAAAVVVAYA
+293 SGSAAAVVAYV

-314 YGGSGPGCFDCS
+314 YGGSGSACFDCS
-326 GLTLMAWRQARVS
+326 GLTMMAWRQAGVS

-351 RRISAGELQPG
+351 RRVSASELQPG

-377 IGGGQRI
+377 IGNGQRI

>member
-1 MTRGFGESR
+1 VF
-10 RGALQS
+10 L
-16 GPFDHGMITGRTR
+16 
-29 FTQNGS
+29 
-35 SDPPSGGEGAPPR
+35 
-48 QRPPCPATG
+48 
-57 GGRKEVGLLPPLGAR
+57 
-72 RTPHRRW
+72 
-79 QRRAA
+79 AA
-84 RSVLLAVILMPLT
+84 ILVPLT
-97 VLSTGSLTAQATPT
+97 VLSTGSNMTAVATP
-111 ASRLEEQLDQLN
+111 ASSARLEDQLDRLN

-142 IRRSLEGLRAQA
+142 IRRSLKGLRAQA

-210 GDLMDQL
+210 GDLMEQL

-224 GERQRDL
+224 GERQREL
-231 VAAERSQA
+231 VAAEKSQA

-245 AAKKAEVERAADKTR
+245 AGKKAEVERAADKTR
-260 ALLARMR
+260 ALLAQMR
-267 AADRPSTPSRPSDP
+267 AANRSSVPSRPSAP

-293 SGSAAAVVVAYA
+293 SGSAAAVVAYA

-326 GLTLMAWRQARVS
+326 GLTMMAWRQAGVS
-339 LPHSSAAQYNVG
+339 LPHSSSAQYNVG
-351 RRISAGELQPG
+351 RRISASELQPG

-377 IGGGQRI
+377 IGNGQRI

-397 LGSSIVGY
+397 LGSSIVGF

>member
-1 MTRGFGESR
+1 M
-10 RGALQS
+10 
-16 GPFDHGMITGRTR
+16 
-29 FTQNGS
+29 
-35 SDPPSGGEGAPPR
+35 
-48 QRPPCPATG
+48 
-57 GGRKEVGLLPPLGAR
+57 PPLGAR

-79 QRRAA
+79 PRRAA
-84 RSVLLAVILMPLT
+84 RSVLLAAILLPLT
-97 VLSTGSLTAQATPT
+97 VLSTGSNTTALATP
-111 ASRLEEQLDQLN
+111 ASSARLEDQLDQLN
-123 RESDQLV
+123 RQADQLV
-130 EQYNQSNEALKR
+130 EQYNQSRETLAR
-142 IRRSLEGLRAQA
+142 IRRSLKNLRTQA
-154 SGAEADVRKLQAV
+154 TGAEDEVRKLQAS

-217 GVAGKAL
+217 GLAGKVLAA
-224 GERQRDL
+224 RQSDL
-231 VAAERSQA
+231 VAAEKAQA
-239 AEVDRL
+239 AEVKRL
-245 AAKKAEVERAADKTR
+245 EAKKAEVERAADRTR

-267 AADRPSTPSRPSDP
+267 AADRPQAPARPSNP
-281 VAPPPSGGGGGG
+281 VAPPPPSGGGGGG
-293 SGSAAAVVVAYA
+293 SAAAAVAYA

-314 YGGSGPGCFDCS
+314 YGGAGSACFDCS
-326 GLTLMAWRQARVS
+326 GLTMMAWRQAGIS
-339 LPHSSAAQYNVG
+339 LPHSSAAQYSVG

-369 PISHVSVY
+369 PISHVSIY

>member
-1 MTRGFGESR
+1 ML
-10 RGALQS
+10 AA
-16 GPFDHGMITGRTR
+16 I
-29 FTQNGS
+29 
-35 SDPPSGGEGAPPR
+35 
-48 QRPPCPATG
+48 
-57 GGRKEVGLLPPLGAR
+57 LLP
-72 RTPHRRW
+72 
-79 QRRAA
+79 
-84 RSVLLAVILMPLT
+84 LT
-97 VLSTGSLTAQATPT
+97 LLSTGSNTTALATP
-111 ASRLEEQLDQLN
+111 ASPARLEDQLDQLN
-123 RESDQLV
+123 READQLV

-142 IRRSLEGLRAQA
+142 IKRSLKGLRGQ
-154 SGAEADVRKLQAV
+154 ADVAEEDLRKLRAV

-173 AAYVQG
+173 AAYIQG

-198 RVQVLELLAAND
+198 RVQVLDLLAAHD

-217 GVAGKAL
+217 GVAGKSFD
-224 GERQRDL
+224 ERHRNL
-231 VAAERSQA
+231 VAAQKAQA

-267 AADRPSTPSRPSDP
+267 AADRPAAPGQPSGP

-293 SGSAAAVVVAYA
+293 SGSAAAVVAYA

-326 GLTLMAWRQARVS
+326 GLTMMAWRQAGVS
-339 LPHSSAAQYNVG
+339 LPHSSASQYNVG